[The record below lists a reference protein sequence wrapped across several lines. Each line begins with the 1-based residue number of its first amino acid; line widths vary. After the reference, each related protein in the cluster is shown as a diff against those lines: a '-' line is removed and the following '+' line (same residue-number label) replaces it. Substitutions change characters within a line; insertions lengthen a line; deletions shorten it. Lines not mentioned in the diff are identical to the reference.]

1 YISFEVTPVA
11 STGTTTGDP
20 VESAKVGATIVAQET
35 TSSGSGSGGGGSTAT
50 TVINTN
56 TGSVTGNQLNN
67 AAGVAK
73 DGGTVTIN
81 SNKTNEVTFPTS
93 GLDSLTGKNNNL
105 TVVTDNGTLT
115 FNSKAVSAIGTQAAA
130 TDIKVIVDDVK
141 KTTLTE
147 DQQTKVGDKTV
158 YDLTVMSGGKLI
170 SSFNGGKVNVSIPY
184 ELKEGKTADNLTVWY
199 MADDGSLTEINCT
212 YDTKTKSVAFV
223 VDHFSKYI
231 IGYDDLADWTN
242 YFTDVKSSAW
252 YYNAVAFVNMN
263 GLMKGQTDTTFGS
276 QIAITRG
283 MFVTILGRMEGVD
296 ATMYANKNTFSD
308 VKSNQYY
315 TPYIVWASDK
325 GIVNGT
331 GEDKFAPNAAV
342 TREQMAVMMTNYM
355 KFKEQGPKGEWA
367 IQLTYGDRDKVSSW
381 ADEGVMFM
389 TMKDLMKGMGN
400 DANGNPLFEPKS
412 TLTRAQTAQV
422 MMNLEE
428 LLK

>member
-1 YISFEVTPVA
+1 MAVY
-11 STGTTTGDP
+11 TTT
-20 VESAKVGATIVAQET
+20 STATTAAT
-35 TSSGSGSGGGGSTAT
+35 SGSGSSSGGSSSSGSSSTST

-67 AAGVAK
+67 AAGIAK
-73 DGGTVTIN
+73 DGETVTIK
-81 SNKTNEVTFPTS
+81 SNKTSEVSFPNS
-93 GLDSLTGKNNNL
+93 GLDSLTGKNNSL
-105 TVVTDNGTLT
+105 TVVTDNGTLI
-115 FNSKAVSAIGTQAAA
+115 FNSKAVAAIGTQSTA
-130 TDIKVIVDDVK
+130 TDIKVIVDDVV

-147 DQQTKVGDKTV
+147 DQQTKVGEKMV

-184 ELKEGKTADNLTVWY
+184 ELKEGETADNVTVWY

-212 YDTKTKSVAFV
+212 YDSKTKAVVFV
-223 VDHFSKYI
+223 TDHFSKYI
-231 IGYDDLADWTN
+231 IGYDDLAGWVN
-242 YFTDVKSSAW
+242 PFTDVKSSAW
-252 YYNAVAFVNMN
+252 YYDAVAFVNMN
-263 GLMKGQTDTTFGS
+263 GLMNGQTDTTFGS
-276 QIAITRG
+276 QIAVTRG
-283 MFVTILGRMEGVD
+283 MFVAILGRMEGVD

-315 TPYIVWASDK
+315 TPYIAWASDK
-325 GIVNGT
+325 GIISGT

-355 KFKEQGPKGEWA
+355 KYKEQGPNGEWA
-367 IQLTYGDRDKVSSW
+367 IQLTYGDLDKVSSW
-381 ADEGVMFM
+381 AGEGVMFM

-400 DANGNPLFEPKS
+400 DANGNSLFNPKS
-412 TLTRAQTAQV
+412 TATRAQTAQV